1 MVQRLGKPMNY
12 RQRCVEFDRKTAIG
26 CRNEN
31 SFTSDTPRF
40 PEKLRL
46 LLSSADMLQN
56 RSRMDEIKVA
66 VSERQIPPVR
76 PHEPDTR
83 IHRFDKLGIVEPDGG
98 NLGFVKIPDFK
109 IIGVIVTSIAR
120 DSHIENSVAGLD
132 LHGSY
137 KMGEHLTTLMP
148 GNLDR

>member
-1 MVQRLGKPMNY
+1 MVQRSWQPMNY

-26 CRNEN
+26 CRNKN
-31 SFTSDTPRF
+31 SFASDTPRF

-46 LLSSADMLQN
+46 LLSCADMLQN
-56 RSRMDEIKVA
+56 RTRMDEIKVA
-66 VSERQIPPVR
+66 VVERQVPPVR

-83 IHRFDKLGIVEPDGG
+83 IYRFEKLGIVEPDRG
-98 NLGFVKIPDFK
+98 NMGFVEIPDFK
-109 IIGVIVTSIAR
+109 IIGVVVTSIAR

-137 KMGEHLTTLMP
+137 KMGEHLTTLM
-148 GNLDR
+148 